1 MVSLGRARAV
11 GLVGLEGTVVEVEA
25 QVAAGLPSFRIV
37 GLPDASLGE
46 ARERVRAALQS
57 CGLHLPDRRITVN
70 LSPASVPKSGAG
82 FDLAIAVAVV
92 ATGSMPGRALARRTV
107 HIAELGLDGR
117 LHPVRGVL
125 PMVARAVGTGHTRIV
140 VSRGN
145 ATEAALVPGAEVVA
159 ASHLAE
165 VMGAYG
171 MALEHAGDVLLPETE
186 VPAVEADGL
195 VPPDL
200 RDVIGQP
207 EARFALEVAA
217 AGGHHM
223 MMVGPPGAGKTM
235 LACRLPSLLPDLDD
249 AAAVAVTS
257 IHSIA
262 GTFSP
267 THGLIRRPPFEA
279 PHHTASPVAIIGG
292 GSGVP
297 RPGAVSRA
305 HCGALFLD
313 EAPEFPPAVLQTLR
327 QPLESGQVVLHRA
340 HASARYP
347 ARFQLVMAAN
357 PCPCGAGVQCECP
370 AGVRRRYL
378 ARLSGPLLDRVD
390 IRVDVRRVTRA
401 MALLGDSGE
410 TSATVAARVADSR
423 RRQAGR
429 FAGLP
434 WSLNSAAPGRWLRDG
449 LAPDVRALLEKQV
462 HSGALTMRG
471 LDRVLRLSW
480 TLADLAAEDRPDLS
494 HVGEALTL
502 RTGGRDATAL

>member
-11 GLVGLEGTVVEVEA
+11 GLVGLEGTIVEVEA
-25 QVAAGLPSFRIV
+25 QVSPGLPSFRIV

-57 CGLHLPDRRITVN
+57 CGQNLPDRRVTVN

-92 ATGSMPGRALARRTV
+92 ATGTMPGRSLARRTV

-125 PMVARAVGTGHTRIV
+125 PMVARAVESGHPRIV

-145 ATEAALVPGAEVVA
+145 AAEATLVPGADVVA

-171 MALEHAGDVLLPETE
+171 IALERAGDGVVTE
-186 VPAVEADGL
+186 LAPRAALQEAIGQ
-195 VPPDL
+195 PDL
-200 RDVIGQP
+200 RDVVGQP

-235 LACRLPSLLPDLDD
+235 LACRLPSILPDLTDD
-249 AAAVAVTS
+249 DAVAVTS

-267 THGLIRRPPFEA
+267 AHGLMRRPPFEA
-279 PHHTASPVAIIGG
+279 PHHTASPAAIIGG

-305 HCGALFLD
+305 HCGTLFLD
-313 EAPEFPPAVLQTLR
+313 EAPEFPPTVLQTLR
-327 QPLESGQVVLHRA
+327 QPLESGQVTLHRA

-357 PCPCGAGVQCECP
+357 PCPCGAGIRCECP

-390 IRVDVRRVTRA
+390 IRVDVRRVTRS
-401 MALLGDSGE
+401 MALLGDGGE
-410 TSATVAARVADSR
+410 DSATVADRVTSARRS
-423 RRQAGR
+423 QAER
-429 FAGLP
+429 YASLP
-434 WSLNSAAPGRWLRDG
+434 WSLNSAAPGSWLRDG
-449 LAPDVRALLEKQV
+449 LSADVRAVLERQV

-480 TLADLAAEDRPDLS
+480 TLADLAGIDRPDLA

-502 RTGGRDATAL
+502 RTGGSDATAL

>member
-1 MVSLGRARAV
+1 MSLGRARAV
-11 GLVGLEGTVVEVEA
+11 GLVGLEGTIVEVEA
-25 QVAAGLPSFRIV
+25 QVSSGLPSFRIV

-92 ATGSMPGRALARRTV
+92 ATGTMPGRALARQTV

-125 PMVARAVGTGHTRIV
+125 PMVARAVESGHPRIV
-140 VSRGN
+140 VSAGN
-145 ATEAALVPGAEVVA
+145 AAEATLVPGAEVVA
-159 ASHLAE
+159 ATHLAE
-165 VMGAYG
+165 VMAAYG
-171 MALEHAGDVLLPETE
+171 ISLELSAEVVAAELAPRVGQPEAT
-186 VPAVEADGL
+186 DQ
-195 VPPDL
+195 PDL
-200 RDVIGQP
+200 RDVVGQP

-235 LACRLPSLLPDLDD
+235 LACRLPSLLPDLGDD
-249 AAAVAVTS
+249 DAVAVTS

-267 THGLIRRPPFEA
+267 SHGLVRRPPFES

-313 EAPEFPPAVLQTLR
+313 EAPEFPPSVLQTLR

-357 PCPCGAGVQCECP
+357 PCPCGAGIRCECA

-401 MALLGDSGE
+401 MALLGDTGE
-410 TSATVAARVADSR
+410 DSTAVAGRVAAARL
-423 RRQAGR
+423 RQAER
-429 FAGLP
+429 FASLP
-434 WSLNSAAPGRWLRDG
+434 WALNSATPGSWLRDG
-449 LAPDVRALLEKQV
+449 LAKDVRVLLEKQV

-480 TLADLAAEDRPDLS
+480 TLADLAGEDRPDLA

-502 RTGGRDATAL
+502 RTGGNDATAL

>member
-11 GLVGLEGTVVEVEA
+11 GLVGLEGTIVDVEA
-25 QVAAGLPSFRIV
+25 QVAPGLPSFRIV

-57 CGLHLPDRRITVN
+57 TGVQLPDRRITVN

-82 FDLAIAVAVV
+82 FDLSIAVAVV
-92 ATGSMPGRALARRTV
+92 ATGSMPGRDSARRTV

-125 PMVARAVGTGHTRIV
+125 PMVARAVRAGHPRVV
-140 VSRGN
+140 VSGGN
-145 ATEAALVPGAEVVA
+145 AAEAALVPGAEVVA
-159 ASHLAE
+159 ADHLAE
-165 VMGAYG
+165 VLASYG
-171 MALEHAGDVLLPETE
+171 LTFEPTGEPPASEP
-186 VPAVEADGL
+186 PAVVEEGVD
-195 VPPDL
+195 PPDL
-200 RDVIGQP
+200 RDVVGQP

-217 AGGHHM
+217 AGGHHVVM
-223 MMVGPPGAGKTM
+223 IGPPGAGKTM
-235 LACRLPSLLPDLDD
+235 LACRLPSILPDLSDED
-249 AAAVAVTS
+249 AVAVTS

-262 GTFSP
+262 GTFTP

-305 HCGALFLD
+305 HGGTLFLD
-313 EAPEFPPAVLQTLR
+313 EAPEFPPSVLQTLR

-340 HASARYP
+340 HAAARYP

-357 PCPCGAGVQCECP
+357 PCPCGAGVRCECP
-370 AGVRRRYL
+370 AGTRRRYL

-390 IRVDVRRVTRA
+390 IRMEVRRVTRA
-401 MALLGDSGE
+401 MALLGSGGE
-410 TSATVAARVADSR
+410 TSAEVSARVAAAR
-423 RRQAGR
+423 LRQETR
-429 FAGLP
+429 FAPMP
-434 WSLNSAAPGRWLRDG
+434 WSLNSAAPGRWLREG
-449 LAPDVRALLEKQV
+449 LSAGVRRELEKLV
-462 HSGALTMRG
+462 HAGVLTMRG

-480 TLADLAAEDRPDLS
+480 TLADLAGEDRPDLP
-494 HVGEALTL
+494 HVGMAYTL
-502 RTGGRDATAL
+502 RTGGSDATAV